1 MTSPYLSAYLKSVDT
16 FFKGLPQVQLSPPWI
31 FRPIIDLSYFIKL
44 YVYVCVCVCVCMYIY
59 IWHIWAQPLQH
70 FLLHKNLRIFVPCP
84 CTLVNTSIRIV
95 PNLSFKEV
103 LCHLLCQTC
112 LILTMNLISFLEKK
126 VTSSSMTISRLHM
139 CLYYSDSQCI
149 LLRVYLVIG
158 PWVLQSSSEG
168 FLFLPGLATIPKI

>member
-1 MTSPYLSAYLKSVDT
+1 MNIQTHNWPLLFYE
-16 FFKGLPQVQLSPPWI
+16 
-31 FRPIIDLSYFIKL
+31 IICIR
-44 YVYVCVCVCVCMYIY
+44 VCVCVCVYACIY

-95 PNLSFKEV
+95 PNLSLKEV

-149 LLRVYLVIG
+149 LLRVYLIIG
-158 PWVLQSSSEG
+158 PWVLKSSSEG
-168 FLFLPGLATIPKI
+168 FLFLPCLATIPKI